1 MCKTQVFTTVQIP
14 HFASEVTTENPD
26 LDFVFINAGIQRPFD
41 FANPTSVDLD
51 IFDQELLTNYTA
63 AVRLT
68 KAFLPHL
75 QRQPHQTALVYTTSQ
90 MALVPMLRSPGYGAS
105 KAALHHFVLALRT
118 QLRDGPGDVKVVEIY
133 PPAVQTELHDAKH
146 QPDLKNGHL
155 IGMPLA
161 EFTEETWGALVEG
174 EDQIA
179 VGSARD
185 IYDEFE
191 EKRQAAYENLTEA
204 LSVALR
210 QFVR

>member
-1 MCKTQVFTTVQIP
+1 M
-14 HFASEVTTENPD
+14 
-26 LDFVFINAGIQRPFD
+26 
-41 FANPTSVDLD
+41 DLD

-75 QRQPHQTALVYTTSQ
+75 QSRPQQTGLAYTTSQ

-105 KAALHHFVLALRT
+105 KAALHHFILALRT
-118 QLRDGPGDVKVVEIY
+118 QLRDGPGNVKVVEIY

-161 EFTEETWGALVEG
+161 EFTEQTWGGLVEG
-174 EDQIA
+174 KEQIA
-179 VGSARD
+179 VGSAQEIFD
-185 IYDEFE
+185 AFE
-191 EKRQAAYENLTEA
+191 DKRQAAYEKLTEE
-204 LSVALR
+204 LSVALK
-210 QFVR
+210 QFVQ